1 MDSNEIAEEMIN
13 LYKASRTRDVQF
25 GPTKMRPGTCEGC
38 DQGPLLSQ
46 FLFHDVKD
54 GQLEY
59 AQEYY
64 TLPDYE
70 LTLEQTIDGLN
81 GKFEYIDEDLNQRR
95 RLDKGPAQK
104 ISSPRGLG
112 SLVYGDYPGT
122 EAAKAALIAHSAGVE
137 TVGEG

>member
-1 MDSNEIAEEMIN
+1 MHSNEIAEEMIN

-25 GPTKMRPGTCEGC
+25 GTTMMRPGTCEGC
-38 DQGPLLSQ
+38 SQGPLVSQ

-54 GQLEY
+54 GQLEQY
-59 AQEYY
+59 AQKY
-64 TLPDYE
+64 TTFPDYE

-81 GKFEYIDEDLNQRR
+81 GKFEYIEDLNHG
-95 RLDKGPAQK
+95 KGPAQK
-104 ISSPRGLG
+104 IYSPRGLG

-122 EAAKAALIAHSAGVE
+122 EAAKAALIAYSAGVE